1 MKVGALVRQSGKM
14 VHGMKGSTRVGLVL
28 AIQEHPEWMK
38 DKHERWVDLL
48 GRTVTVL
55 WANGKGHDPDAE
67 GALEV
72 VSEGVTDESW

>member
-1 MKVGALVRQSGKM
+1 MKVGDLVRQSGKM
-14 VHGMKGSTRVGLVL
+14 VQGIKVSTRVGLVL

-55 WANGKGHDPDAE
+55 WSNGKVHETYAE